1 MTPLF
6 AQADFL
12 GPAGLKSVL
21 MHLQL
26 SVRVTLC
33 FFFYIFKVF
42 IKAKARCCIRE
53 HILKTV

>member
-12 GPAGLKSVL
+12 GSAGVKSVL
-21 MHLQL
+21 MHSQL

-33 FFFYIFKVF
+33 FFFYIFEVF
-42 IKAKARCCIRE
+42 TKAKARYCIRE
-53 HILKTV
+53 HISKTV

>member
-12 GPAGLKSVL
+12 GSAGVKSVL
-21 MHLQL
+21 MDLQL

-42 IKAKARCCIRE
+42 IKAKARCCIRAYFE
-53 HILKTV
+53 DRL